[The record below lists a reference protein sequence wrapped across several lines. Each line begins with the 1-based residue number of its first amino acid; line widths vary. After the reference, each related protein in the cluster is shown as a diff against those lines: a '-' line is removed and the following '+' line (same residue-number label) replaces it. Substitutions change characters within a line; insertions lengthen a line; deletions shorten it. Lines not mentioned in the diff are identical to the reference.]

1 MIGPMRLLAFFRTIT
16 RQETTFA
23 VPKFLLGGAIEPAS
37 LIEYRR
43 AILIL
48 LTTETA
54 FVLAASG
61 EPREIHVI
69 RTFRLLFHGMDI
81 LGPFFARSPI
91 RRVVITDYGNE
102 HVFDVVLWSL

>member
-1 MIGPMRLLAFFRTIT
+1 MIGPMRLLAFFRTIA

-23 VPKFLLGGAIEPAS
+23 VPKFLLGVAIEPAS

-81 LGPFFARSPI
+81 LGPFFAR
-91 RRVVITDYGNE
+91 
-102 HVFDVVLWSL
+102 